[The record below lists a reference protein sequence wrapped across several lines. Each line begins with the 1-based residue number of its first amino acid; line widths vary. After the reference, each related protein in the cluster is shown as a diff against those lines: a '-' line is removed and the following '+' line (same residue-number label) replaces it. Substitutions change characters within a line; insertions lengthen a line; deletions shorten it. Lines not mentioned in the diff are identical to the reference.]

1 MTKRIALFFDG
12 TWEKGTADKQKT
24 NVWKLY
30 KATTDLKTKCKEC
43 GQPIQPTHYI
53 SGVGSDWWNFLSG
66 GIGGRGI
73 SEKIKEG
80 YKFLVENY
88 DKIAGDH
95 IYVFGFSRGAYAA
108 RSLVGFVDEVGI
120 LLEEHI
126 DLVPLAFEIYKE
138 TDKNKKAEKKN
149 LFVKN
154 HGFNPFPGN
163 LNEEEALPIYF
174 ISVWDT
180 VGSLGIPFPG
190 LHYLTA
196 RWVKFHNTELPKNVT
211 HARHALAMHELRPL
225 FEPTLWTKL
234 TNPQVQTFK
243 QCWFPGAHG
252 DVGGGYIEDGL
263 SNTALAWISKEAEK
277 PTDTEVQGLKI
288 DWIRISDQS
297 EKEPQEKVHN
307 ELRTWTLGMFFCP
320 RSRSGL
326 SQLYRPIHREPP
338 EWGNEDERNAFWDTI
353 YFHESAKKWLLDAKP
368 VKYPYRW
375 LSVDKV
381 LEDVD
386 TQSVQLFLRLHY
398 RKMDNDTWWR
408 HIGKSHVE
416 SCRQQVE
423 AFFANPLQ
431 ILQTIPFFTI
441 SQAIV
446 LLYIFD
452 ESRLRNLI
460 EKYSNFTDNM
470 RPLKSCNVIFV
481 LKKARKLFT
490 QSRNTVCAQSN
501 NQGKVIDEYFRTCV
515 EMFSLKDV
523 IKGPDSL
530 SQEETHVGL

>member
-12 TWEKGTADKQKT
+12 TWEKGTAGKQKT

-88 DKIAGDH
+88 DQKNKDEIF
-95 IYVFGFSRGAYAA
+95 VFGFSRGAYAA
-108 RSLVGFVDEVGI
+108 RSLVGFVEEFGI

-126 DLVPLAFEIYKE
+126 DEVPRAFAVYKE
-138 TDKNKKAEKKN
+138 INKDKKDAKMALLVQDLK
-149 LFVKN
+149 LSS
-154 HGFNPFPGN
+154 FPGN

-174 ISVWDT
+174 IGVWDT

-190 LHYLTA
+190 LQHLTS

-211 HARHALAMHELRPL
+211 HARHALALHELRPL

-234 TNPQVQTFK
+234 TNSNQSLK
-243 QCWFPGAHG
+243 QCWFPGAHA
-252 DVGGGYIEDGL
+252 DVGGGYMKGENGL
-263 SNTALAWISKEAEK
+263 SNTALSWMATEA
-277 PTDTEVQGLKI
+277 VAVGLTV
-288 DWIRISDQS
+288 DWIRISDQR

-307 ELRTWTLGMFFCP
+307 ELRPWTLGMFFCP

-338 EWGNEDERNAFWDTI
+338 EWESDDERNAFWDTI
-353 YFHESAKKWLLDAKP
+353 CFHESAKKWLLDAKP

-375 LSVDKV
+375 LGVDKV

-386 TQSVQLFLRLHY
+386 TQSVQLFLGLH
-398 RKMDNDTWWR
+398 
-408 HIGKSHVE
+408 
-416 SCRQQVE
+416 
-423 AFFANPLQ
+423 
-431 ILQTIPFFTI
+431 
-441 SQAIV
+441 
-446 LLYIFD
+446 
-452 ESRLRNLI
+452 
-460 EKYSNFTDNM
+460 
-470 RPLKSCNVIFV
+470 
-481 LKKARKLFT
+481 
-490 QSRNTVCAQSN
+490 
-501 NQGKVIDEYFRTCV
+501 
-515 EMFSLKDV
+515 
-523 IKGPDSL
+523 
-530 SQEETHVGL
+530 